1 MSLVTSRLWGI
12 VTVDTL
18 GTVIFRGLATMAI
31 IVGLCMMMGPSQIA
45 KASPFDGIVIIT
57 IGTIAGVAILDYRMD
72 LLMALTVIVL
82 LGLLRFIV
90 HWVTLRYHMVLH
102 KANTGPVIL
111 VKDGKISKA
120 NLRKVRVTVETLLQM
135 LREKDIFDI
144 TQVEVA
150 VLEHQG
156 NLSVLKKAEF
166 LPLHAKQIQLTTV
179 LPNRILVPVII
190 EGNLQEQVLKKIG
203 FSPQQIQEFRQQH
216 QAEIHNV
223 FVAFMDKDHK
233 LHIIHDDDPQEN
245 GVFWH

>member
-1 MSLVTSRLWGI
+1 
-12 VTVDTL
+12 VDTL
-18 GTVIFRGLATMAI
+18 GTVVFRGLAAMTI
-31 IVGLCMMMGPSQIA
+31 IIGLCIMMGQRQIA
-45 KASPFDGIVIIT
+45 TASLFDGIVIIM
-57 IGTIAGVAILDYRMD
+57 IGTIAGAAIMDYRTD

-82 LGLLRFIV
+82 LGLLRVIV
-90 HWVTLRYHMVLH
+90 YWVTLRYRMVLH
-102 KANTGPVIL
+102 KADTEPVIL

-120 NLRKVRVTVETLLQM
+120 NLRKVQITVETLLQM

-150 VLEHQG
+150 VLEYQG

-203 FSPQQIQEFRQQH
+203 FSPRQIQEFRQQH

-223 FVAFMDKDHK
+223 FVAFMDQDHK
-233 LHIIHDDDPQEN
+233 LQIIHDDDLQEN
-245 GVFWH
+245 SVFWH